1 MYSSIVT
8 LTCRQAEV
16 LEYLKK
22 YQHEKGSSP
31 TYREIAEHFGFK
43 SPKAATD
50 HINALVRKGFIRCHP
65 GRSRGIELVVINE
78 KATEKTIP
86 VPILGHTPAGSPELQ
101 TEIESES
108 LAVDPLILGNS
119 TSPALFALRVIGESM
134 VGRGIYDGDW
144 VIADA
149 DEVPIEGDIVVAL
162 IDGENT
168 LKTLAKSKTRYYL
181 KAENPHY
188 PDFFPYQEMATQG
201 VVKAVLR
208 RI

>member
-1 MYSSIVT
+1 MYSINK
-8 LTCRQAEV
+8 LTYRQSKV
-16 LEYLKK
+16 LKYLKK
-22 YQHEKGSSP
+22 YLREKGGSP

-43 SPKAATD
+43 SPKSATD
-50 HINALVRKGFIRCHP
+50 HINALERKGFIRCHH
-65 GRSRGIELVVINE
+65 GRSRGIELAVFNE
-78 KATEKTIP
+78 TSTEKTVP

-149 DEVPIEGDIVVAL
+149 GEVPIEGDIVVAL
-162 IDGENT
+162 IDGDNT
-168 LKTLAKSKTRYYL
+168 LKTLAKRGKRFYL
-181 KAENPHY
+181 KAENPNF
-188 PDFFPYQEMATQG
+188 PDLFPYQEMATQG